1 MGLWGRKIYDTCG
14 FFINALRNALFSD
27 IFNKDNTKG
36 GAYKMKNLI
45 IYASKT
51 GTTKKC
57 AALLAANLGAESCT
71 LWNIDDGEPELSGFD
86 CAAVGSYIRMGVID
100 KRISAFIEKHREQL
114 FTMPFGVFFCGCLED
129 KVSEA
134 IIKNFDDSVL
144 EHALCVECFGG
155 VLEPEKQSGPA
166 KFVLKMMLKAA
177 KGDPGFRV
185 SNEIFPERISYFAKE
200 ISGAAE

>member
-1 MGLWGRKIYDTCG
+1 
-14 FFINALRNALFSD
+14 
-27 IFNKDNTKG
+27 
-36 GAYKMKNLI
+36 MKNLI

-114 FTMPFGVFFCGCLED
+114 FAMPFGVFFCGCLED

-134 IIKNFDDSVL
+134 IIKNFDDGVL

-155 VLEPEKQSGPA
+155 LIKTSKKMAYTELGCMRS
-166 KFVLKMMLKAA
+166 LKKIKLTGTNKITW
-177 KGDPGFRV
+177 R
-185 SNEIFPERISYFAKE
+185 ER
-200 ISGAAE
+200 

>member
-1 MGLWGRKIYDTCG
+1 MKTRFFCLFSLLNVHVAGFARPSIMGLWGRKIYDTCG
-14 FFINALRNALFSD
+14 FFINALRNALFSA

-71 LWNIDDGEPELSGFD
+71 LWNIDDGEPELSSFD

-100 KRISAFIEKHREQL
+100 KRISAFIEKHR
-114 FTMPFGVFFCGCLED
+114 
-129 KVSEA
+129 
-134 IIKNFDDSVL
+134 
-144 EHALCVECFGG
+144 
-155 VLEPEKQSGPA
+155 
-166 KFVLKMMLKAA
+166 
-177 KGDPGFRV
+177 
-185 SNEIFPERISYFAKE
+185 
-200 ISGAAE
+200 

>member
-1 MGLWGRKIYDTCG
+1 
-14 FFINALRNALFSD
+14 
-27 IFNKDNTKG
+27 
-36 GAYKMKNLI
+36 MKNLI

-57 AALLAANLGAESCT
+57 AALLAANLAAESCT
-71 LWNIDDGEPELSGFD
+71 LWNIDDGEPELSSFD

-114 FTMPFGVFFCGCLED
+114 FAMPFGVFFCGCLED

-144 EHALCVECFGG
+144 EHALCVEYS
-155 VLEPEKQSGPA
+155 VA
-166 KFVLKMMLKAA
+166 
-177 KGDPGFRV
+177 
-185 SNEIFPERISYFAKE
+185 EI
-200 ISGAAE
+200 

>member
-1 MGLWGRKIYDTCG
+1 
-14 FFINALRNALFSD
+14 
-27 IFNKDNTKG
+27 
-36 GAYKMKNLI
+36 MKNLI

-114 FTMPFGVFFCGCLED
+114 FAMPFGVFFCGCLED

-134 IIKNFDDSVL
+134 IIKNFDDKTFDILMNAILS
-144 EHALCVECFGG
+144 
-155 VLEPEKQSGPA
+155 KQSTNQSSQDDL
-166 KFVLKMMLKAA
+166 V
-177 KGDPGFRV
+177 R
-185 SNEIFPERISYFAKE
+185 
-200 ISGAAE
+200 